1 MSEYI
6 YVYDDKILD
15 EYLDKV
21 NACKDMVNRSTLRLF
36 ANELKIELSVG
47 RLKAKE
53 FYDYIRRPKNI
64 IRLLK

>member
-15 EYLDKV
+15 EYLDKL
-21 NACKDMVNRSTLRLF
+21 NSSKSIVNRSTLRLL

-47 RLKAKE
+47 RLKTIE
-53 FYDYIRRPKNI
+53 FYDYIKKPKNLT
-64 IRLLK
+64 RLLK

>member
-15 EYLDKV
+15 EYLEKL
-21 NACKDMVNRSTLRLF
+21 NARKDIVNRSTLRLL

-47 RLKAKE
+47 RLKTKE

>member
-15 EYLDKV
+15 EFLDKV
-21 NACKDMVNRSTLRLF
+21 NARKNMVNRSTLRLL

-53 FYDYIRRPKNI
+53 FYDYIRRPKNT

>member
-1 MSEYI
+1 MKQFIPE
-6 YVYDDKILD
+6 LAAECRD
-15 EYLDKV
+15 EYLEKL
-21 NACKDMVNRSTLRLF
+21 NARKDIVNRSTLRLL

-47 RLKAKE
+47 RLKTKE

>member
-15 EYLDKV
+15 EYLDKLNV
-21 NACKDMVNRSTLRLF
+21 SKSIVNRSTLRLL

-47 RLKAKE
+47 RLKTKE
-53 FYDYIRRPKNI
+53 FYDYIKRPKNLT
-64 IRLLK
+64 RLLK

>member
-6 YVYDDKILD
+6 YVYDEKILD

-21 NACKDMVNRSTLRLF
+21 NARKDMVNRSTLRLL

-47 RLKAKE
+47 RLKAKS
-53 FYDYIRRPKNI
+53 FMTI
-64 IRLLK
+64 